1 MRPLA
6 DLYKALSD
14 ETRLAMLDL
23 LMRHGELCV
32 CDLVQALGVTQSKAS
47 RHLRHLAIA
56 GLVDDR
62 RDGLWVHYRIR
73 TDPQPDAAHA
83 LSALR
88 ASLADRAP
96 GDADRRLEAWLDA
109 KANGVASCR
118 DSGIGGDFEDGTG
131 GVA

>member
-1 MRPLA
+1 VRPLA

-83 LSALR
+83 LAALR
-88 ASLADRAP
+88 ASIADRAP
-96 GDADRRLEAWLDA
+96 GPADDRLAAWIDA
-109 KANGVASCR
+109 KTNGTAACR
-118 DSGIGGDFEDGTG
+118 DAGAGAGVGAGTG
-131 GVA
+131 GAA